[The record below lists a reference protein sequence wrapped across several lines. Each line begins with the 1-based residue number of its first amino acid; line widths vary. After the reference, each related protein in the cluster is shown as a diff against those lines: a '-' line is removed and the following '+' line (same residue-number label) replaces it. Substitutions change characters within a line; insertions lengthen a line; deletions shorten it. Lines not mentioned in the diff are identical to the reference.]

1 MLVGVERVQWPSM
14 ESNAEK
20 SWSVG
25 TRTQSG
31 MELVTGKELLELKEP
46 AMRAD

>member
-1 MLVGVERVQWPSM
+1 MLVEVEHVQWPSM
-14 ESNAEK
+14 ESNVEK

-25 TRTQSG
+25 ARIRSG
-31 MELVTGKELLELKEP
+31 KELVARKELLELKEP